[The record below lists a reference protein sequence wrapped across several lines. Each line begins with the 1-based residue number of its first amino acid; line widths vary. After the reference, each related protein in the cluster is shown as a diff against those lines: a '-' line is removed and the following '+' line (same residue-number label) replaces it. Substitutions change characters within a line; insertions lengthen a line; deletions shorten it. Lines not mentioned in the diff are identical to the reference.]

1 MRVLI
6 AGGGIAGPAL
16 ALFLHR
22 AGIGCTVF
30 EAREDTATAGGGLSL
45 APNGTNVLDALGL
58 ADAALAAGT
67 PALENCFRGEQGQVL
82 ARNDNGSRRYGRP
95 AVNLRRADLHR
106 LLAEEMRRVGCE
118 LALGASVTGVDVTH
132 GRATLTLA
140 DGRRESGD
148 VLIGADGIHSRV
160 RTAVFADAPPPQYV
174 GIVGV
179 GGFVPVPDTGPLQRQ
194 PPTTLTFTF
203 GRQGMVGYG
212 GARPGE
218 LMWWCNIWR
227 EEPLSREE
235 LAELQM
241 ERLAPE
247 LARMFQA
254 YHEPIPT
261 IVATARETLA
271 MNIYDMP
278 RLPTWSRDRTV
289 LIGDAAHAVSPNS
302 GQGAALALEDAQEL
316 ALELAAA
323 RTDPESASS
332 RFEWRRRAR
341 VERVAREG
349 RRRAHDK
356 RQMSALGSRFR
367 NAILMLTLRL
377 SGEGGQDWLYGH
389 RVEPRHAEG
398 AKE

>member
-1 MRVLI
+1 MKVLI

-22 AGIGCTVF
+22 AGISCKVF
-30 EAREDTATAGGGLSL
+30 EAREDPTTVGGGLSL
-45 APNGTNVLDALGL
+45 APNGMNALDALGL

-67 PALENCFRGEQGQVL
+67 PALENCFRGEEGQVL
-82 ARNDNGSRRYGRP
+82 ARYDNGSRQYGRP

-106 LLAEEMRRVGCE
+106 LLVEEMRRVGCE
-118 LALGASVTGVDVTH
+118 LALGVSVTGIEVAH
-132 GRATLTLA
+132 GHVTLTLA

-160 RTAVFADAPPPQYV
+160 RTTTFADAPRPQYV

-179 GGFVPVPDTGPLQRQ
+179 GGFVPMPVSGRLHPQL
-194 PPTTLTFTF
+194 PTTLTFTF
-203 GRQGMVGYG
+203 GRQAMFGYG

-227 EEPLSREE
+227 EEPLSRED
-235 LAELQM
+235 LAELQVGH
-241 ERLAPE
+241 LAPE
-247 LARMFQA
+247 LARMFAA

-261 IVATARETLA
+261 ILATARETLA

-278 RLPTWSRDRTV
+278 RLPKWSRGRTV

-302 GQGAALALEDAQEL
+302 GQGAALALEDAQAL
-316 ALELAAA
+316 TLELTAAGP
-323 RTDPESASS
+323 DYESAFS
-332 RFEWRRRAR
+332 RFERRRRAR

-356 RQMSALGSRFR
+356 RQMSALGSRVR

-377 SGEGGQDWLYGH
+377 FGEVSQGWLYGH
-389 RVEPRHAEG
+389 RVEPRYG
-398 AKE
+398 DDVKE